1 MQPPRLY
8 DPAANR
14 GISDVPNRNV
24 SSRVHYVLIMI
35 PRTIVYRKYFFPNHT
50 QKHVLIVA
58 AVGQGGTNRDYW
70 CISRAG
76 SIRKFI
82 FRKLLLTRRK
92 NNPIMQVCNAAA
104 VSTFRF
110 APQNGA

>member
-58 AVGQGGTNRDYW
+58 AAGQGVQIG
-70 CISRAG
+70 IIGAFRAPEAFENLYFEN
-76 SIRKFI
+76 S
-82 FRKLLLTRRK
+82 
-92 NNPIMQVCNAAA
+92 C
-104 VSTFRF
+104 
-110 APQNGA
+110 